1 MCFRYLDPLYARKNH
16 FFDVCTGLYKGL
28 QMAMACMVLDEIAHI
43 GNEKISKRKYKYQ
56 KCNYHIEMIEEST
69 DIF

>member
-1 MCFRYLDPLYARKNH
+1 
-16 FFDVCTGLYKGL
+16 
-28 QMAMACMVLDEIAHI
+28 MVLDEIAHI